1 MVILSQYVEIAS
13 GFPFKSN
20 LFINDSTEIPLVKGE
35 NLQPGY
41 IDWEKSKYWPSIEYE
56 ELKKYHLLA
65 NDIVLAMD
73 RPWVP
78 AGLKWT
84 YIKKDDPKALL
95 VQRVARLRTKDDE
108 LLSQFYLRYIIGSPL
123 FKSYIDT
130 IITGINVPHISGKQI
145 GNFKFELFDITEQKK
160 IAAILSAYD
169 DLINV
174 NKKRI
179 KVLEDTAT
187 ELYKEWFVRF
197 RFPHWEDTEFEKG
210 VPTDWNEVS
219 LDDLGKIVTGKTPS
233 MTVSE
238 YHDGKYPFYKTPD
251 MHNKIFVFDTEDS
264 LTEYG
269 LSSQKSQII
278 EENSI
283 MVTCIGT
290 GGVIAISTKK
300 GCTNQQINS
309 ISLYDEDLLY
319 WAFFT
324 IKRLK
329 SQIELF
335 GATGTTMTNLSKGKF
350 SQLLVLEPTLRL
362 IREYQNTVKPMFD
375 QIKILSLYN
384 SNLIKQKKNLLP
396 RLMSGKI
403 SVDDLNVHY
412 PPSMQT
418 NNEAMNK
425 K

>member
-1 MVILSQYVEIAS
+1 MTILSEYVEVIS
-13 GFPFKSN
+13 GFPFKSSQF
-20 LFINDSTEIPLVKGE
+20 LEDSSQVPLIKGE
-35 NLQPGY
+35 NLQPQY
-41 IDWEKSKYWPSIEYE
+41 IDWNKSKYWPKSEYE
-56 ELKKYHLLA
+56 DFKKYHLLT

-84 YIKKDDPKALL
+84 YIRRDDPKSLL
-95 VQRVARLRTKDDE
+95 VQRVARLRTKDSNV
-108 LLSQFYLRYIIGSPL
+108 LSQFYLRYIIGSSL
-123 FKSYIDT
+123 FKNYIDT

-145 GNFKFELFDITEQKK
+145 GSFQFELPNIERQKK

-169 DLINV
+169 DLIDV

-179 KVLEDTAT
+179 QLLESMAE

-197 RFPHWEDTEFEKG
+197 RFPNWQNTEFEKG
-210 VPTDWNEVS
+210 VPSDWNEVS
-219 LDDLGKIVTGKTPS
+219 LNDLGKIVTGKTPS
-233 MTVSE
+233 LTVSE
-238 YHDGKYPFYKTPD
+238 YHDGEYPFYKTPD
-251 MHNKIFVFDTEDS
+251 MHNKVFVFDTEDS

-290 GGVIAISTKK
+290 GGVTAISTKR

-309 ISLYDEDLLY
+309 ISLYDKDLLY
-319 WAFFT
+319 WTFLT
-324 IKRLK
+324 IRNLK
-329 SQIELF
+329 PQIELF

-350 SQLLVLEPTLRL
+350 GRLLILKPSLSL
-362 IREYQNTVKPMFD
+362 IKEYQNIVEPIFD
-375 QIKILSLYN
+375 QIK
-384 SNLIKQKKNLLP
+384 NLGLINANLVKQKDALLP
-396 RLMSGKI
+396 RLISGKL
-403 SVDDLNVHY
+403 SVDDLDIQY

-418 NNEAMNK
+418 SNEVEDK
-425 K
+425 